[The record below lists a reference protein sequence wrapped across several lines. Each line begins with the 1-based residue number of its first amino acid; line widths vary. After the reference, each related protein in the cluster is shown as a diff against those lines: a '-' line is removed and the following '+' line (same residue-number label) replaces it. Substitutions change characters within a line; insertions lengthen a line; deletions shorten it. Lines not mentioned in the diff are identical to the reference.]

1 VNYAQALL
9 LGAIQGITEFL
20 PVSSSGHLVL
30 ARTLLGVTLPGITFE
45 IMVHLGTL
53 LAVIIFFRGDI
64 WRIIAALF
72 GEVFGGSSR
81 RRKGV
86 WKNSESRLAL
96 LVFVG
101 TIPAT
106 IVALLLRQRIEKAF
120 GSPVLVSVA
129 FLVTG
134 LVLWRS
140 EGAKKGRRR
149 EADLKLGDAVVIG
162 IVQAAAIAPGLSRS
176 GLTIA
181 YGLKRRFDRSLAA
194 RFSFLLSIPAVGGAV
209 VLDLSHVLKAKTT
222 LPWPVIGAGA
232 LAAAITGLFSI
243 SITLRAVKTGS
254 FRYFALYCWAVG
266 ASALVFLVMRARGF

>member
-1 VNYAQALL
+1 MNYAQALL

-162 IVQAAAIAPGLSRS
+162 IVQAVAIAPGLSRS

>member
-162 IVQAAAIAPGLSRS
+162 IVQAVAIAPGLSRS

>member
-1 VNYAQALL
+1 MNYAQALL